1 MSFLFARWFSLIFLF
16 LRLEGIVCSSHAKIS
31 KTGFLSSGS
40 WQSKP
45 GDETGHENRALSDS
59 VTGAVGCTVL
69 LSVDTRQGLQMERK
83 GGTERQVKEDS
94 GRPWGRKVWLRER
107 SIAGDFPF
115 FLFLVH
121 NIRFDTQCCCSN
133 VGPLSCLFSSLFIL
147 FMLPS
152 FLPKTKTKLNIS
164 DRTISLT
171 PFGSSLA
178 YYHPST
184 IWMESLLFLTRFL
197 IHRARQAP
205 DAFRTGRLCSRR
217 HLWFASPSA
226 TSSVLFSRSP
236 GLFLPQSCCVECS
249 LPWRLSL

>member
-1 MSFLFARWFSLIFLF
+1 MSFIFACWFSSIFFF
-16 LRLEGIVCSSHAKIS
+16 LWLEGIVCSSHAKIS

-45 GDETGHENRALSDS
+45 GDETGRENRALSDS
-59 VTGAVGCTVL
+59 VTGAEGCTVL

-94 GRPWGRKVWLRER
+94 GRPWGQKMWLRER

-121 NIRFDTQCCCSN
+121 NIQLDTQCCCSN

-152 FLPKTKTKLNIS
+152 FLPKTKLNIS
-164 DRTISLT
+164 DRTISL
-171 PFGSSLA
+171 PAFGSSLA

-184 IWMESLLFLTRFL
+184 IWMELLLFLTRFL
-197 IHRARQAP
+197 THWARQAP
-205 DAFRTGRLCSRR
+205 DAFRTRCLCSRL

-226 TSSVLFSRSP
+226 TSPVLFSHSP
-236 GLFLPQSCCVECS
+236 SLFLPQSCCVECS